1 LETVTAN
8 KLYEGMFLVDS
19 ALAGADWNR
28 VISLIE
34 KIFERAGAEVISL
47 KKWDERRLAYE
58 INHKDRGTYILT
70 YFRVDGSKIQS
81 IERDVR
87 LSEDLLRV
95 LILNAEVMSSED
107 IEKETPVGKIEREKA
122 DREKAEQ
129 DKIEQA
135 KADREKAEQDK
146 IEQAKA
152 DREKAEIEKAEEAA
166 GISEKIEES
175 SEPELQDVST
185 KADTNEESIQQ
196 EPESSSS
203 ESEIVEGQVDPQVKV
218 VSDDAGDA
226 DTDTDTDTDTEHTA
240 EQADE
245 AKSEE
250 K

>member
-1 LETVTAN
+1 
-8 KLYEGMFLVDS
+8 MFLVDS

-70 YFRVDGSKIQS
+70 YFRVDGSRIQS

-107 IEKETPVGKIEREKA
+107 IEKETPVGKVDREKA

-135 KADREKAEQDK
+135 KADREKAEL
-146 IEQAKA
+146 
-152 DREKAEIEKAEEAA
+152 EKAEEAA

-185 KADTNEESIQQ
+185 KADTDEESIQQ

-203 ESEIVEGQVDPQVKV
+203 EPETVEGQVNPEVEV

-226 DTDTDTDTDTEHTA
+226 DTEHTA
-240 EQADE
+240 EQPDE

>member
-70 YFRVDGSKIQS
+70 YFRVDGSMIQS

-107 IEKETPVGKIEREKA
+107 IEKETPVGKIERE
-122 DREKAEQ
+122 
-129 DKIEQA
+129 

-203 ESEIVEGQVDPQVKV
+203 ESEIVEGQVDPQVVNLK
-218 VSDDAGDA
+218 
-226 DTDTDTDTDTEHTA
+226 
-240 EQADE
+240 
-245 AKSEE
+245 
-250 K
+250 